1 MTRDK
6 AIDGW
11 DNLSVASA
19 QPLLYTT
26 YEIPRLGFHQLY
38 ANATLPAYATKD
50 SACFDLAA
58 HLIDAEGNLRVIKSV
73 DPQNSMSDMLR
84 MASDLLIPPTTT
96 VLIPTGLIAKIPS
109 GYSVRVHMRSS
120 VALKRGLILPNG
132 EGVIDADYFDELF
145 LMVRNASNAVV
156 TVKHGERICQG
167 ELVQNVRFPIEQI
180 HTRPE
185 QTTDRTGGFG
195 STGV

>member
-1 MTRDK
+1 MK
-6 AIDGW
+6 F
-11 DNLSVASA
+11 
-19 QPLLYTT
+19 
-26 YEIPRLGFHQLY
+26 GFYQLY
-38 ANATLPAYATKD
+38 ANASLPTYATEH

-58 HLIDAEGNLRVIKSV
+58 HLIDAEGNFRMIKSV
-73 DPQNSMSDMLR
+73 DQNNVIIDDQQLDPILLR
-84 MASDLLIPPTTT
+84 WWPRYDKNILISPGTT

-132 EGVIDADYFDELF
+132 EGIIDADYFDELF
-145 LMVRNASNAVV
+145 LMVRNTSSAMV

-167 ELVQNVRFPIEQI
+167 ELVQNVRFPIEHI

-195 STGV
+195 STGR

>member
-1 MTRDK
+1 M
-6 AIDGW
+6 
-11 DNLSVASA
+11 
-19 QPLLYTT
+19 QF
-26 YEIPRLGFHQLY
+26 GFHQLY
-38 ANATLPAYATKD
+38 ANAPLPTYATEH

-58 HLIDAEGNLRVIKSV
+58 HLVDDHGYFRMIKSV
-73 DPQNSMSDMLR
+73 DQNNVISDEAWWSR
-84 MASDLLIPPTTT
+84 YDKSILISPGTT
-96 VLIPTGLIAKIPS
+96 VLIPTGLIAKIPM

-132 EGVIDADYFDELF
+132 EGIIDADYFDELF
-145 LMVRNASNAVV
+145 LMVRNTSSATV

-167 ELVQNVRFPIEQI
+167 ELVQNVQFPIEHI

-195 STGV
+195 STGR

>member
-1 MTRDK
+1 M
-6 AIDGW
+6 
-11 DNLSVASA
+11 
-19 QPLLYTT
+19 QF
-26 YEIPRLGFHQLY
+26 GFYQLY
-38 ANATLPAYATKD
+38 ANAPIPTYATEH

-58 HLIDAEGNLRVIKSV
+58 HLVDDGGHLRVIKSV
-73 DPQNSMSDMLR
+73 DPQNTMSDMLR
-84 MASDLLIPPTTT
+84 LSSDLMIPPQTT
-96 VLIPTGLIAKIPS
+96 VLIPTGLIAKIPV

-132 EGVIDADYFDELF
+132 EGIIDADYFDELF
-145 LMVRNASNAVV
+145 LMVRNTSSAFV

-167 ELVQNVRFPIEQI
+167 DIVNTIRLPIEQI

-185 QTTDRTGGFG
+185 QTTDRAGGFG

>member
-1 MTRDK
+1 MK
-6 AIDGW
+6 KVDGW
-11 DNLSVASA
+11 DNLSPSYAMFQTNYSV
-19 QPLLYTT
+19 
-26 YEIPRLGFHQLY
+26 PRFGFHQLHS
-38 ANATLPAYATKD
+38 NALMPAYATKE
-50 SACFDLAA
+50 SACFDLSA
-58 HLIDAEGNLRVIKSV
+58 HLIDAEGNLRIIKSV
-73 DPQNSMSDMLR
+73 DPQNTMSDMLR
-84 MASDLLIPPTTT
+84 VNPDLLIPPATT

-145 LMVRNASNAVV
+145 LMVRNASNAFV

-167 ELVQNVRFPIEQI
+167 ELVQNVRFTIEQI
-180 HTRPE
+180 HTKPE